1 MTEKTVIPWRSEMDN
16 ENINVTEMSRQDNRT
31 SATGKKDDED
41 MNKSPSG
48 NDDEEYYE
56 LFGLTVDDGKDDF
69 DYYDETPSADVDN
82 ESRFSADQLHDIGV
96 FNDALNG
103 LYRLV
108 ENADHQVKV
117 EFFRK
122 NISVLRTIA
131 HNSTGLLAYDE
142 REPDDLL
149 YATALVI
156 RKSYGIS
163 LIDDL
168 VDEYGD
174 LDVWDYVPD

>member
-1 MTEKTVIPWRSEMDN
+1 MNN
-16 ENINVTEMSRQDNRT
+16 ENVSGQEKSSQQELS
-31 SATGKKDDED
+31 SAPEKKDDGTVNAGSE
-41 MNKSPSG
+41 NNG
-48 NDDEEYYE
+48 EEECYE
-56 LFGLTVDDGKDDF
+56 LFGLSVDDGNGDF
-69 DYYDETPSADVDN
+69 DYYDETPSAAADN

-96 FNDALNG
+96 FTETLNG

-108 ENADHQVKV
+108 ENADHQVRV

-142 REPDDLL
+142 REKDDLL

-156 RKSYGIS
+156 RKSCGIS